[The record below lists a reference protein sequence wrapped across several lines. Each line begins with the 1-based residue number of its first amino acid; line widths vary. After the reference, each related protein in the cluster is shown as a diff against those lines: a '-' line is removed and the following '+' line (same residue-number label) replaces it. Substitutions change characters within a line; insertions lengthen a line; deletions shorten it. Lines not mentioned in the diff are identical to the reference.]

1 MGYKSLAQIPAHHNR
16 PVSYD
21 VRHPKVRHKRHICT
35 FNFKTRGEVMKIL
48 AGIIGGLILA
58 ILGAIVIAI
67 GGATNP
73 GKSGSYGAIAFFILW
88 IAGIVVAVTAPS
100 PAKAWRRLLIASA
113 VFAFLL
119 PLSGVIFT
127 GSHVAS
133 TMEKGGQY
141 AGAAATGAAIGG
153 TLVSGFMGIVG
164 FFLGAVFLVIG
175 LLVGREK
182 QIIYLQAP
190 PSKTDA

>member
-1 MGYKSLAQIPAHHNR
+1 
-16 PVSYD
+16 
-21 VRHPKVRHKRHICT
+21 
-35 FNFKTRGEVMKIL
+35 MKIL

-58 ILGAIVIAI
+58 ILGAIVIGV

-73 GKSGSYGAIAFFILW
+73 GKGGSFGAIAFFVLW
-88 IAGIVVAVTAPS
+88 IACIVVAVMAPS

-113 VFAFLL
+113 IFAFLL

-133 TMEKGGQY
+133 TMEKGGEY

-153 TLVSGFMGIVG
+153 TLVSGFMGIIG

-175 LLVGREK
+175 LLVGRDN
-182 QIIYLQAP
+182 QVIYVTAP
-190 PSKTDA
+190 PPKTDA